1 MRGKL
6 LIIFHRCYL
15 FIYWRVF
22 TNFLSTDGNCARK
35 PSSWGKHPFCTAHS
49 RHIIVVTK
57 MISSTFNFKLST
69 ADFMWI
75 LWMQTDAHKLRPI
88 ITIATGS
95 NLVLNYKTA
104 VRQRFFGD
112 SSRRRNIVK
121 AKQKHNDWKL
131 FNLVYVEVS
140 AQCLCLFH
148 QVLTSC
154 CKKKKQHIYVTTIP
168 KAVICVGC
176 YVVETTTWC
185 REQGKW
191 HVLEKPVYYIWF

>member
-1 MRGKL
+1 
-6 LIIFHRCYL
+6 
-15 FIYWRVF
+15 
-22 TNFLSTDGNCARK
+22 
-35 PSSWGKHPFCTAHS
+35 
-49 RHIIVVTK
+49 
-57 MISSTFNFKLST
+57 
-69 ADFMWI
+69 
-75 LWMQTDAHKLRPI
+75 MQTDAHKLRPI

-140 AQCLCLFH
+140 AQCLCLFR

-154 CKKKKQHIYVTTIP
+154 CKKKKSSIYMWQLYRSGYLCWLLRCGNNNMMPGTGQVTCTR
-168 KAVICVGC
+168 KTCLL
-176 YVVETTTWC
+176 YVVLVALVHEGKLYIK
-185 REQGKW
+185 QGTEI
-191 HVLEKPVYYIWF
+191 HVQQLKHICEYWV